1 MGLFDGLFGK
11 KDNGSGKSD
20 KSSASYAPSVKGEP
34 RQLYFLTDTG
44 TAKVGHRIEDTSRK
58 VLYEAKVTKFSLIGA
73 TGMDFIDHVKG
84 TTTPHQVGHEINTD
98 YNSILI
104 DNHSGFKFDGEDIWK
119 HLKQNGV
126 VIESSFMSGKPLW
139 PQYRVLRD
147 GEEIALLQSSGVH
160 VHEEDAARDGKLAQM
175 IPARGYFRIQTREK
189 NLDLLFTVLV
199 AMARSGATDER
210 GGSRRMV
217 FNTLKGE

>member
-44 TAKVGHRIEDTSRK
+44 TAKVGHRMEDVNKK

-84 TTTPHQVGHEINTD
+84 TTTPHQVGHEIETD
-98 YNSILI
+98 YHSILI

-119 HLKQNGV
+119 HLKRNGV

-160 VHEEDAARDGKLAQM
+160 VHEEDAERDGKLAKM

-189 NLDLLFTVLV
+189 DLDLLFVI
-199 AMARSGATDER
+199 AMAFARTSALDGE
-210 GGSRRMV
+210 GGSV
-217 FNTLKGE
+217 GLLFGKK

>member
-1 MGLFDGLFGK
+1 MGIFDSLFGK
-11 KDNGSGKSD
+11 KDNGNDNTGKSG
-20 KSSASYAPSVKGEP
+20 ASYAPSVQGES

-44 TAKVGHRIEDTSRK
+44 TAKVGHRMEDADRK
-58 VLYEAKVTKFSLIGA
+58 VLYEAKVTKFSLVGA

-84 TTTPHQVGHEINTD
+84 TTTPHQVGHEIEAD
-98 YNSILI
+98 YHSILI

-119 HLKQNGV
+119 HLKRNGV
-126 VIESSFMSGKPLW
+126 VIESGFMQGKPLW

-160 VHEEDAARDGKLAQM
+160 VHEEDAERDGKLAKM

-189 NLDLLFTVLV
+189 NLDLLFVV
-199 AMARSGATDER
+199 AMAFARTSALDGE
-210 GGSRRMV
+210 GGS
-217 FNTLKGE
+217 FGLLFGKK

>member
-44 TAKVGHRIEDTSRK
+44 TAKVGHRMEDVNKK
-58 VLYEAKVTKFSLIGA
+58 VLYEAKVTKFSLVGA

-84 TTTPHQVGHEINTD
+84 TTTPHQVGHEIETD
-98 YNSILI
+98 YHSILI
-104 DNHSGFKFDGEDIWK
+104 DNHSGFKLDGEDIWK
-119 HLKQNGV
+119 HLRRNGV

-147 GEEIALLQSSGVH
+147 GEEIAVLQSSGVH
-160 VHEEDAARDGKLAQM
+160 VHEEDAAGDGKLAKM
-175 IPARGYFRIQTREK
+175 VPARGYFRIQTREK
-189 NLDLLFTVLV
+189 NLDLLFVV
-199 AMARSGATDER
+199 AMAFARTSALDGE
-210 GGSRRMV
+210 GGS
-217 FNTLKGE
+217 FGLLFGKK

>member
-44 TAKVGHRIEDTSRK
+44 TAKVGHRMEDVNKK
-58 VLYEAKVTKFSLIGA
+58 VLYEAKVTKFSLVGA

-84 TTTPHQVGHEINTD
+84 TTTPHQVGHEIEAD
-98 YNSILI
+98 YHSILI

-119 HLKQNGV
+119 HLKRNGV

-147 GEEIALLQSSGVH
+147 GEEIAVLQSSGVH
-160 VHEEDAARDGKLAQM
+160 VHEEDAAGDGKLAKM
-175 IPARGYFRIQTREK
+175 VPARGYFRIQTREK
-189 NLDLLFTVLV
+189 NLDLLFVV
-199 AMARSGATDER
+199 AMAFARTSALDGE
-210 GGSRRMV
+210 GGS
-217 FNTLKGE
+217 FGLLFGKK

>member
-44 TAKVGHRIEDTSRK
+44 TAKVGHRMEDVNKK
-58 VLYEAKVTKFSLIGA
+58 VLYEAKVTKFSLVGA

-84 TTTPHQVGHEINTD
+84 TTTPHQVGHEIETD
-98 YNSILI
+98 YHSILI
-104 DNHSGFKFDGEDIWK
+104 DNHSGFRFDGEDIWK
-119 HLKQNGV
+119 HLKRNGV
-126 VIESSFMSGKPLW
+126 VIQSSFMSGKPLW

-147 GEEIALLQSSGVH
+147 GEEIAVLQSSGVH
-160 VHEEDAARDGKLAQM
+160 VHEEDAAGDGKLAKM
-175 IPARGYFRIQTREK
+175 VPARGYFRIQTREK
-189 NLDLLFTVLV
+189 NLDLLFVV
-199 AMARSGATDER
+199 AMAFARTSALDGE
-210 GGSRRMV
+210 GGS
-217 FNTLKGE
+217 FGLLFGKK

>member
-44 TAKVGHRIEDTSRK
+44 TAKVGHRMEDVNKK
-58 VLYEAKVTKFSLIGA
+58 VLYEAKVTKFSLVGA

-84 TTTPHQVGHEINTD
+84 TTTPHQVGHEIEAD
-98 YNSILI
+98 YHSILI

-119 HLKQNGV
+119 HLKRNGV
-126 VIESSFMSGKPLW
+126 VIQSSFMSGKPLW

-147 GEEIALLQSSGVH
+147 GEEIAVLQSSGVH
-160 VHEEDAARDGKLAQM
+160 VHEEDAAGDGKLAKM
-175 IPARGYFRIQTREK
+175 VPARGYFRIQTREK
-189 NLDLLFTVLV
+189 NLDLLFVV
-199 AMARSGATDER
+199 AMAFARTSALDGE
-210 GGSRRMV
+210 GGS
-217 FNTLKGE
+217 FGLLFGKK

>member
-44 TAKVGHRIEDTSRK
+44 TAKVGHRMEDADRK
-58 VLYEAKVTKFSLIGA
+58 VLYEAKVTKFSLVGA

-84 TTTPHQVGHEINTD
+84 TTTPHQVGHEIETD
-98 YNSILI
+98 YHSILI
-104 DNHSGFKFDGEDIWK
+104 DNHSGFRFDGEDIWK
-119 HLKQNGV
+119 HLKRNGV
-126 VIESSFMSGKPLW
+126 VIQSSFMSGKPLW

-147 GEEIALLQSSGVH
+147 GEEIAVLQSSGVH
-160 VHEEDAARDGKLAQM
+160 VHEEDAAGDGKLAKM

-189 NLDLLFTVLV
+189 NLDLLFVV
-199 AMARSGATDER
+199 AMAFARTSALDGE
-210 GGSRRMV
+210 GGS
-217 FNTLKGE
+217 FGLLFGNK

>member
-1 MGLFDGLFGK
+1 MGLFGGLFGR
-11 KDNGSGKSD
+11 KDEGRGNASGKSA
-20 KSSASYAPSVKGEP
+20 ASYAPSVKGEP

-44 TAKVGHRIEDTSRK
+44 TAKVGHRIEDADRH
-58 VLYEAKVTKFSLIGA
+58 VLYEAKVTKFSLVGA
-73 TGMDFIDHVKG
+73 NQMDFIDHEKG
-84 TTTPHQVGHEINTD
+84 LTTQHQVGHEINTD

-119 HLKQNGV
+119 HLKRNGV

-160 VHEEDAARDGKLAQM
+160 VHEEDAASDGRLAQM

-189 NLDLLFTVLV
+189 NLDLLFVV
-199 AMARSGATDER
+199 AMAFARTSALDGE
-210 GGSRRMV
+210 GGS
-217 FNTLKGE
+217 FGLLFGKK

>member
-44 TAKVGHRIEDTSRK
+44 TAKVGHRMEDVNKK
-58 VLYEAKVTKFSLIGA
+58 VLYEAKVTKFSLVGA

-84 TTTPHQVGHEINTD
+84 TTTPHQVGHEIETD
-98 YNSILI
+98 YHSILI
-104 DNHSGFKFDGEDIWK
+104 DNHSGFRFDGEDIWK
-119 HLKQNGV
+119 HLKRNGV
-126 VIESSFMSGKPLW
+126 VIHSSFMSGKPLW

-147 GEEIALLQSSGVH
+147 GEEIAVLQSSGVH
-160 VHEEDAARDGKLAQM
+160 VHEEDAAGDGKLAKM
-175 IPARGYFRIQTREK
+175 VPARGYFRIQTREK
-189 NLDLLFTVLV
+189 NLDLLFVV
-199 AMARSGATDER
+199 AMAFARTNALDGE
-210 GGSRRMV
+210 GGS
-217 FNTLKGE
+217 FGLLFGNK

>member
-44 TAKVGHRIEDTSRK
+44 TAKVGHRMEDVNKK
-58 VLYEAKVTKFSLIGA
+58 VLYEAKVTKFSLVGA

-84 TTTPHQVGHEINTD
+84 TTTPHQVGHEIETD
-98 YNSILI
+98 YHSILI
-104 DNHSGFKFDGEDIWK
+104 DNHSGFRFDGEDIWK
-119 HLKQNGV
+119 HLKRNGV
-126 VIESSFMSGKPLW
+126 VIHSSFMSGKPLW

-147 GEEIALLQSSGVH
+147 GEEIAVLQSSGVH
-160 VHEEDAARDGKLAQM
+160 VHEEDAAGDGKLAKM
-175 IPARGYFRIQTREK
+175 VPARGYFRIQTREK
-189 NLDLLFTVLV
+189 NLDLLFVV
-199 AMARSGATDER
+199 AMAFARTSALDGE
-210 GGSRRMV
+210 GGS
-217 FNTLKGE
+217 FGLLFGNK

>member
-44 TAKVGHRIEDTSRK
+44 TAKVGHRMEDVNKK
-58 VLYEAKVTKFSLIGA
+58 VLYEAKVTKFSLVGA

-84 TTTPHQVGHEINTD
+84 TTTPHQVGHEIETD
-98 YNSILI
+98 YHSILI
-104 DNHSGFKFDGEDIWK
+104 DNHSGFKFDGEDIGK
-119 HLKQNGV
+119 HLKRNGV
-126 VIESSFMSGKPLW
+126 VIESGFMSGKPLW

-160 VHEEDAARDGKLAQM
+160 VHEEDAARDGKLAKM
-175 IPARGYFRIQTREK
+175 VPARGYFRIQTREK
-189 NLDLLFTVLV
+189 NLDLLFVV
-199 AMARSGATDER
+199 AMAFARTSALDGE
-210 GGSRRMV
+210 GGS
-217 FNTLKGE
+217 FGLLFGKK

>member
-11 KDNGSGKSD
+11 KDNGSGKSG

-44 TAKVGHRIEDTSRK
+44 TAKVGHRMEDVNKK
-58 VLYEAKVTKFSLIGA
+58 VLYEAKVTKFSLVGA

-84 TTTPHQVGHEINTD
+84 TTTPHQVGHEIETD
-98 YNSILI
+98 YHSILI

-119 HLKQNGV
+119 HLKRNGV

-147 GEEIALLQSSGVH
+147 GEEIAVLQSSGVH
-160 VHEEDAARDGKLAQM
+160 VHEEDAAGDGKLAKM

-189 NLDLLFTVLV
+189 NLDLLFVV
-199 AMARSGATDER
+199 AMVFARTSALDGE
-210 GGSRRMV
+210 GGS
-217 FNTLKGE
+217 FGLLFGK

>member
-44 TAKVGHRIEDTSRK
+44 TAKVGHRMEDVNKK
-58 VLYEAKVTKFSLIGA
+58 VLYEAKVTKFSLVGA

-84 TTTPHQVGHEINTD
+84 TTTPHQVGHEIETD
-98 YNSILI
+98 YHSILI
-104 DNHSGFKFDGEDIWK
+104 DNHSGFRFDGEDIWK
-119 HLKQNGV
+119 HLKRNGV
-126 VIESSFMSGKPLW
+126 VIQSSFMSGKPLW

-147 GEEIALLQSSGVH
+147 GEEIAVLQSSGVH
-160 VHEEDAARDGKLAQM
+160 VHEEDAAGNGKLAKM
-175 IPARGYFRIQTREK
+175 VPARGYFRIQTREK
-189 NLDLLFTVLV
+189 NLDLLFVV
-199 AMARSGATDER
+199 AMAFARTSALDGE
-210 GGSRRMV
+210 GGS
-217 FNTLKGE
+217 FGLLFGNK

>member
-44 TAKVGHRIEDTSRK
+44 TAKVGHRMEDVNKK
-58 VLYEAKVTKFSLIGA
+58 VLYEAKVTKFSLVGA

-84 TTTPHQVGHEINTD
+84 TTTPHQVGHEIETD
-98 YNSILI
+98 YHSILI
-104 DNHSGFKFDGEDIWK
+104 DNHSGFRFDGEDIWK
-119 HLKQNGV
+119 HLKRNGV
-126 VIESSFMSGKPLW
+126 VIQSSFMSGKPLW

-147 GEEIALLQSSGVH
+147 GEEIAVLQSSGVH
-160 VHEEDAARDGKLAQM
+160 VHEEDAAGDGKLAKM

-189 NLDLLFTVLV
+189 DLDLLFVV
-199 AMARSGATDER
+199 AMAFARTSALDGE
-210 GGSRRMV
+210 GGS
-217 FNTLKGE
+217 FGLLFGKK

>member
-44 TAKVGHRIEDTSRK
+44 TAKVGHRMEDVNKK
-58 VLYEAKVTKFSLIGA
+58 VLYEAKVTKFSLVGA
-73 TGMDFIDHVKG
+73 TGMDFIDHMKG
-84 TTTPHQVGHEINTD
+84 TTTPHQVGHEIETD
-98 YNSILI
+98 YHSILI

-119 HLKQNGV
+119 HLKRNGV
-126 VIESSFMSGKPLW
+126 VIQSSFMSGKPLW

-147 GEEIALLQSSGVH
+147 GEEIAVLQSSGVH
-160 VHEEDAARDGKLAQM
+160 VHEEDAAGDGKLAKM
-175 IPARGYFRIQTREK
+175 VPARGYFRIQTREK
-189 NLDLLFTVLV
+189 NLDLLFVV
-199 AMARSGATDER
+199 AMAFARTSALDGE
-210 GGSRRMV
+210 GGS
-217 FNTLKGE
+217 FGLLFGKK

>member
-44 TAKVGHRIEDTSRK
+44 TAKVGHRMEDVNKK
-58 VLYEAKVTKFSLIGA
+58 VLYEAKVTKFSLVGA

-84 TTTPHQVGHEINTD
+84 TTTPHQVGHEIETD
-98 YNSILI
+98 YHSILI
-104 DNHSGFKFDGEDIWK
+104 DSHSGFRFDGEDIWK
-119 HLKQNGV
+119 HLKRNGV
-126 VIESSFMSGKPLW
+126 VIQSSFMSGKPLW

-147 GEEIALLQSSGVH
+147 GEEIAVLQSSGVH
-160 VHEEDAARDGKLAQM
+160 VHEEDAAGDGKLAKM
-175 IPARGYFRIQTREK
+175 VPARGYFRIQTREK
-189 NLDLLFTVLV
+189 NLDLLFVV
-199 AMARSGATDER
+199 AMAFARTSALDGE
-210 GGSRRMV
+210 GGS
-217 FNTLKGE
+217 FGLLFGKK

>member
-44 TAKVGHRIEDTSRK
+44 TAKVGHRMEDANRK
-58 VLYEAKVTKFSLIGA
+58 VLYEAKVTKFSLVGA

-84 TTTPHQVGHEINTD
+84 TTTPHQVGHEIETD
-98 YNSILI
+98 YHSILI

-119 HLKQNGV
+119 HLKRNGV
-126 VIESSFMSGKPLW
+126 VIQSSFMSGKPLW

-147 GEEIALLQSSGVH
+147 GEEIAVLQSSGVH
-160 VHEEDAARDGKLAQM
+160 VHEEDAAGDGKLAKM

-189 NLDLLFTVLV
+189 NLDLLFVV
-199 AMARSGATDER
+199 AMAFARTSALDGE
-210 GGSRRMV
+210 GGS
-217 FNTLKGE
+217 FGLLFGKK

>member
-44 TAKVGHRIEDTSRK
+44 TAKVGHRMEDVNKK
-58 VLYEAKVTKFSLIGA
+58 VLYEAKVTKFSLVGA

-84 TTTPHQVGHEINTD
+84 TTTPHQVGHEIETD
-98 YNSILI
+98 YHSILI
-104 DNHSGFKFDGEDIWK
+104 DNHSGFRFDGEDIWK
-119 HLKQNGV
+119 HLKRNGV
-126 VIESSFMSGKPLW
+126 VIQSSFMSGKPLW

-147 GEEIALLQSSGVH
+147 GEEIAVLQSSGVH
-160 VHEEDAARDGKLAQM
+160 VHEEDAAGDGKLAKM
-175 IPARGYFRIQTREK
+175 VPARGYFRIQTREK
-189 NLDLLFTVLV
+189 NLDLLFVA
-199 AMARSGATDER
+199 AMAFARTSALDGE
-210 GGSRRMV
+210 GGS
-217 FNTLKGE
+217 FGLLFGKK

>member
-44 TAKVGHRIEDTSRK
+44 TAKVGHRVEDADRK
-58 VLYEAKVTKFSLIGA
+58 VLYEAKVTKFSLVGA

-84 TTTPHQVGHEINTD
+84 TTTSHQVGHEIETD
-98 YNSILI
+98 YHSILI
-104 DNHSGFKFDGEDIWK
+104 DNHSGFRFDGEDIWK
-119 HLKQNGV
+119 HLKRNGV

-160 VHEEDAARDGKLAQM
+160 VHEEDAERDGKLAKM

-189 NLDLLFTVLV
+189 DLDLLFVI
-199 AMARSGATDER
+199 AMAFARTSALDGE
-210 GGSRRMV
+210 GGS
-217 FNTLKGE
+217 FGLLFGKK